1 MMWLTPAFSTLEPL
15 QDICFSDT
23 SLCGSKLDREAKFKR
38 KPIDRSLT
46 RHVSANLLQQLWV
59 WDGPWKMPQAGIRKA
74 ELLIHVLTSHSE
86 WIVLA
91 SGFWFGRGNHRQ
103 ATAWG
108 LSIRT
113 MAVRSLAF
121 SVKGGG
127 GMGWV
132 LSATPQVHWS
142 HCKGGTSCQTW

>member
-103 ATAWG
+103 ARAWG

-113 MAVRSLAF
+113 NYGCEEPGFQCKR
-121 SVKGGG
+121 
-127 GMGWV
+127 GWGDGV
-132 LSATPQVHWS
+132 GPKCYTTGPLIPL
-142 HCKGGTSCQTW
+142 